1 MFCEFEQRAKK
12 SYGCYSDS
20 DCKSHEYLLQA
31 RYQTH
36 EYSKV
41 YSIEEEV
48 IVTSMKRFYQS
59 VHISKEVEGIK
70 WEYHGSVLVGVSF
83 RDNNGIIVVS
93 NEELHTKNV
102 RVATQTSTVCG
113 TETETSSG
121 WLPVGGPI
129 KGSYVVKNGTDDIY
143 DYISDFGMQVQ
154 DPCKAFDNKL
164 NIFLNPTNRTFKDL
178 KYHDGTDSQFWLPK
192 VC

>member
-1 MFCEFEQRAKK
+1 MFCEFEQGTKK
-12 SYGCYSDS
+12 SQDCTS

-31 RYQTH
+31 RYHTH
-36 EYSKV
+36 TYHSV

-48 IVTSMKRFYQS
+48 IVTSMIRFYQS
-59 VHISKEVEGIK
+59 VRISALSENGDRV
-70 WEYHGSVLVGVSF
+70 YHGSIFVGVSF
-83 RDNNGIIVVS
+83 KDNNGIIVKT
-93 NEELHTKNV
+93 NEETYILNV
-102 RVATQTSTVCG
+102 KDEKPALSSTVCG
-113 TETETSSG
+113 TETEASSG
-121 WLPVGGPI
+121 WMSVGGPI
-129 KGSYVVKNGTDDIY
+129 KGSYVVKDGTDDIY

-164 NIFLNPTNRTFKDL
+164 NINLNPTNRTFKDL

>member
-1 MFCEFEQRAKK
+1 
-12 SYGCYSDS
+12 
-20 DCKSHEYLLQA
+20 
-31 RYQTH
+31 
-36 EYSKV
+36 
-41 YSIEEEV
+41 
-48 IVTSMKRFYQS
+48 MKRFYQS
-59 VHISKEVEGIK
+59 VHIYKEVENNK
-70 WEYHGSVLVGVSF
+70 WEYHGSVFVGVSF
-83 RDNNGIIVVS
+83 RDNNGIIVKT
-93 NEELHTKNV
+93 NEETFEENDK
-102 RVATQTSTVCG
+102 VATRTSSSTVCG

-129 KGSYVVKNGTDDIY
+129 KGSYVVKDGTDDIY

-164 NIFLNPTNRTFKDL
+164 NINLNPTNRTFKDL